1 MKQRQPKF
9 YVFLTEAVHE
19 GLSSISPSIPPVVF
33 FYLKKDGSIQSDCL
47 IDDLEAFEGGLKK
60 IFGFG
65 AKVIEKKILEVL
77 YTKLEVTREIKDD
90 FKFAQ
95 EVKNAQKMLGS
106 TDLVATKTH

>member
-1 MKQRQPKF
+1 MKQKQPKF

-19 GLSSISPSIPPVVF
+19 GLSSISPSIPPVVL

-77 YTKLEVTREIKDD
+77 YTKLEVTMEIKGD
-90 FKFAQ
+90 FKFAE
-95 EVKNAQKMLGS
+95 EVKNAQKLLDS
-106 TDLVATKTH
+106 IDLVAAKTH